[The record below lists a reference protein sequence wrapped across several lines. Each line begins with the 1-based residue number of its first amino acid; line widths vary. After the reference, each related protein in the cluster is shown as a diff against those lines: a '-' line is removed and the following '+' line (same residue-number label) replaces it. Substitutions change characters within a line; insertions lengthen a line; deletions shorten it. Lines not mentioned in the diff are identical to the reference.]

1 MRYGHADLARG
12 FSRQHGLSHLW
23 PCGTA
28 ITPQDRAADLPT
40 AVISLQAWHRNPIT
54 GWPTLLRHPIAQTIR
69 RGTGMLT
76 RCPSPTAFAL
86 GLGPTDP
93 TRTNLASETLG
104 LRRTRFSRV
113 LRYSS
118 QHSHFRAL
126 HRPLRS
132 SFAAHGTLPYSRTWS
147 SQARAAASVRSLSP
161 GISSAQD
168 H

>member
-12 FSRQHGLSHLW
+12 FSWQHGLSHLW
-23 PCGTA
+23 PYGTA
-28 ITPQDRAADLPT
+28 IASQDRAADLPT
-40 AVISLQAWHRNPIT
+40 TFISLPAWHRNPIT
-54 GWPTLLRHPIAQTIR
+54 GWLTLLRHPIAQTTR

-76 RCPSPTAFAL
+76 RCPSPTALAL

-118 QHSHFRAL
+118 QHSHFCAL
-126 HRPLRS
+126 HPSLRS
-132 SFAAHGTLPYSRTWS
+132 SFAAAQNAPLLP
-147 SQARAAASVRSLSP
+147 ALLSP
-161 GISSAQD
+161 PEGGRQRVDPQLRCQA
-168 H
+168 